1 MLISN
6 MREAIHSDRILSH
19 TLKVGSS
26 VVYLQAAF
34 CRSVTFVLTQMIKGK
49 NILLTWS
56 QNHMEN
62 KNFNIIKNIFKLRI
76 YSAQG
81 KKRV

>member
-49 NILLTWS
+49 NILLICTLLQTGQRKAETYS
-56 QNHMEN
+56 E
-62 KNFNIIKNIFKLRI
+62 FNLIKYLVQ
-76 YSAQG
+76 S
-81 KKRV
+81 